1 MEGQLE
7 GKIVDGRHKGCRVR
21 ASYVINYDPGVQG
34 QDTGVWGT
42 LEGVVVCRCKDN

>member
-7 GKIVDGRHKGCRVR
+7 GRLVNGRYKGCRVR
-21 ASYVINYDPGVQG
+21 ASYVVNYDPGVAG

-42 LEGVVVCRCKDN
+42 IEGVTVCRCKVD